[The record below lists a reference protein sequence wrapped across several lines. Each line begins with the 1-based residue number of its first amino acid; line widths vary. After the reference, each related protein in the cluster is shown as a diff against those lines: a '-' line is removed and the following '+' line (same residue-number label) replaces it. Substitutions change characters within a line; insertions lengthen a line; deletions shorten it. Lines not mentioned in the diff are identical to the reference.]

1 MSYSEGN
8 RPFERA
14 SKSSH
19 SYVIN
24 DANVQ
29 EFLKQ
34 CILPVA
40 SDEMDLSK
48 VTIQNLVQQDI
59 ENVKHVIAFDG
70 GYSDVIIRKEFP
82 SATFAFLQMGALF
95 FSLNDLRQIDEQSFI
110 DPEDIAKLKNIER
123 LKAAIPSKTIIID
136 GHKTFLNSFRYALYN
151 FFKTE
156 LEEGLETFK
165 WFLFEEYKS
174 SPEISWILSLC
185 PHCRTSRINLERAKI
200 SKYFTFHCH
209 ECNGEIYITDT
220 LRLHEVVDEEMG
232 ASGAL
237 GYLSTSLE
245 QFVML
250 ACIRAILRNAPDQL
264 HNIFFI
270 KDGPL
275 AFFGQTANMHKP
287 MKSLI
292 AYLHKH
298 YCILAVGLEK
308 SGAFVEH
315 AKQISQRLLPGSFI
329 IMDNNYIY
337 RNILPGRSDQMAPYG
352 DTTYYSSKV
361 IFKSAE
367 ERVYVATIPVS
378 EIKEQYTVSDVP
390 HIHKVLS
397 LLSLLKSD
405 MYDNALLPVAMANKL
420 ISISNH
426 PSANLLQ
433 KFATGNI
440 IRT

>member
-24 DANVQ
+24 DTNVQ
-29 EFLKQ
+29 DFLKQ

-40 SDEMDLSK
+40 SDDVDLTNVNVQS
-48 VTIQNLVQQDI
+48 LVQQDI
-59 ENVKHVIAFDG
+59 EHVKHVIAFDG

-95 FSLNDLRQIDEQSFI
+95 FSLNDLRQIDGQSFI

-123 LKAAIPSKTIIID
+123 LKAAIPSKTIVID
-136 GHKTFLNSFRYALYN
+136 GHNSFLNSFRYSLYN
-151 FFKTE
+151 FFKNE
-156 LEEGLETFK
+156 MEEGLATFQ
-165 WFLFEEYKS
+165 WFLFQEYKQ
-174 SPEISWILSLC
+174 SPETSWVLSSC
-185 PHCRTSRINLERAKI
+185 PHCRSPRVNLERTKI
-200 SKYFTFHCH
+200 SKDFTFTCT
-209 ECNGEIYITDT
+209 ECNGTIFITDT
-220 LRLHEVVDEEMG
+220 LRLHEIVDEEMG

-237 GYLSTSLE
+237 GYLSTALE

-250 ACIRAILRNAPDQL
+250 ACIRAILRSAPDQL
-264 HNIFFI
+264 RNIFFI

-287 MKSLI
+287 MKDLI
-292 AYLHKH
+292 AYLQEH

-315 AKQISQRLLPGSFI
+315 AKQISQRLQPGRFI
-329 IMDNNYIY
+329 IMDNHYIY
-337 RNILPGRSDQMAPYG
+337 RNILPGRTDLTSPYG
-352 DTTYYSSKV
+352 NTTYYSAKV
-361 IFKSAE
+361 IFKSPE

-378 EIKEQYTVSDVP
+378 EVKATYSASDIQ
-390 HIHKVLS
+390 HIHKILS

-405 MYDNALLPVAMANKL
+405 MYDNALLPVALANKL
-420 ISISNH
+420 ISIANH

-433 KFATGNI
+433 KFAAGNI
-440 IRT
+440 IRA